1 MTGGI
6 YNRCVARGR
15 LLIGGQ
21 RWAPVQ
27 YKDRKGAATGRSD
40 QSGERSMSQ
49 TGMEGTNWDVTLT
62 FDHVYGNL
70 HVKKCSHNTSTHLK
84 TNKICQFCFLSPRFS
99 SFHSRKTRRATSAIH
114 GIHASQ
120 QNLRTTEL
128 VHQGIGRI
136 CFQLVH

>member
-62 FDHVYGNL
+62 FAHVYGNL
-70 HVKKCSHNTSTHLK
+70 HVKKRSNNTSTHLK
-84 TNKICQFCFLSPRFS
+84 TNKIYKFCFLSLRILVLFIPEKHGVPFMEYMLLNRTCAPPHWS
-99 SFHSRKTRRATSAIH
+99 TRGSA
-114 GIHASQ
+114 GSVS
-120 QNLRTTEL
+120 N
-128 VHQGIGRI
+128 
-136 CFQLVH
+136 

>member
-21 RWAPVQ
+21 CWAPVQ

-84 TNKICQFCFLSPRFS
+84 TNKICQFCFLSLCVLVLFIPEKHGEQQVPFMEYMLLNRTCAPPNWS
-99 SFHSRKTRRATSAIH
+99 TRGSA
-114 GIHASQ
+114 GSVS
-120 QNLRTTEL
+120 N
-128 VHQGIGRI
+128 
-136 CFQLVH
+136 

>member
-62 FDHVYGNL
+62 FAHVYSNL
-70 HVKKCSHNTSTHLK
+70 HVGG
-84 TNKICQFCFLSPRFS
+84 QR
-99 SFHSRKTRRATSAIH
+99 
-114 GIHASQ
+114 GGG
-120 QNLRTTEL
+120 E
-128 VHQGIGRI
+128 G
-136 CFQLVH
+136 

>member
-6 YNRCVARGR
+6 YNRCVARRR

-21 RWAPVQ
+21 CWAPVQ

-49 TGMEGTNWDVTLT
+49 IGMEGTNWDVTLT

-70 HVKKCSHNTSTHLK
+70 HVKKCSHNPSTHLK
-84 TNKICQFCFLSPRFS
+84 TNKICQFCFLSLCVLVLFIPEKHREQQVS
-99 SFHSRKTRRATSAIH
+99 SMEYMLLNRTCAPPHWSTRGSA
-114 GIHASQ
+114 GSVS
-120 QNLRTTEL
+120 N
-128 VHQGIGRI
+128 
-136 CFQLVH
+136 

>member
-40 QSGERSMSQ
+40 QSGERSISQ

-70 HVKKCSHNTSTHLK
+70 HVKKTFK
-84 TNKICQFCFLSPRFS
+84 
-99 SFHSRKTRRATSAIH
+99 
-114 GIHASQ
+114 
-120 QNLRTTEL
+120 
-128 VHQGIGRI
+128 
-136 CFQLVH
+136 